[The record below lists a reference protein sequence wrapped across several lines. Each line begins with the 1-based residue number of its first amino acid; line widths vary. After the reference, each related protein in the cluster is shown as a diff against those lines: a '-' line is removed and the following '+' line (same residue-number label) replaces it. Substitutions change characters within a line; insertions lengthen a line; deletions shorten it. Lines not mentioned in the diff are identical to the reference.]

1 MAEIIFITGPTRSG
15 KSRRAVEIAQGW
27 GDDVVFV
34 ATYRA
39 DPDDAEM
46 AERIRLHRAE
56 RKPTWRTLEAP
67 ADIAQ
72 ALADLQ
78 PVPVGAVIDSIV
90 LWLADR
96 FDRDDQSL
104 IAEWER
110 QLDELRAAPYPVDH
124 GRRRDRLGTGAD
136 GSRVAPVSRSGRPD
150 RPAHRGAG
158 VGSVADGRRLRRPV
172 EMRS

>member
-1 MAEIIFITGPTRSG
+1 MADIIFITGPTRSG

-27 GDDVVFV
+27 GESVVFV

-56 RKPTWRTLEAP
+56 RKPSWRTLEAP

-72 ALADLQ
+72 SLADLQ
-78 PVPVGAVIDSIV
+78 PVPGGVVIDSIV

-104 IAEWER
+104 IAEWQR
-110 QLDELRAAPYPVDH
+110 QLDELHAAPYPVIIVGDEI
-124 GRRRDRLGTGAD
+124 GWGPVPMDRGLRRFRDLAGLIGQRTAARASEAWLM
-136 GSRVAPVSRSGRPD
+136 VAGC
-150 RPAHRGAG
+150 G
-158 VGSVADGRRLRRPV
+158 VRLR
-172 EMRS
+172 